1 MVKPEYYSRLE
12 VVDELFSLWGQCQF
26 EVVVAQYS
34 PVGKVDR
41 HASALPAA
49 DGPVAEADVRAVTAS
64 RWRAAASDSATL
76 VLLVDL
82 VLIALFSAPSPGHV
96 FWSVANAEAL
106 LRNSTEVLVLSL
118 GVTLLM
124 CAGVFDLSVGANL
137 VLCSVLAATTIQAL
151 TAAGAPP
158 LSAIGAGLLVAVIGG
173 ALFGVVNGL
182 IITRFKVN
190 SLIATLGT
198 LGIGTG
204 TAQLLTNGQDIHQL
218 PEQLQSGFALL
229 KFGILPAPMLC
240 ALLLLAGVWLLLRFT
255 RFGMRSLAIGS
266 NETAAVRSGINVP
279 GHLVAL
285 TALAGAFA
293 GFAGF
298 VDISRFGATAIG
310 SHSLDG
316 LNAVTAVVIGGTALT
331 GGRANVPGTL
341 WGAALSIIL
350 LSGLIIIR
358 VQPFWQLVATG
369 IVLIA
374 AVAFDQVRA
383 QRIERR

>member
-1 MVKPEYYSRLE
+1 
-12 VVDELFSLWGQCQF
+12 
-26 EVVVAQYS
+26 
-34 PVGKVDR
+34 
-41 HASALPAA
+41 
-49 DGPVAEADVRAVTAS
+49 
-64 RWRAAASDSATL
+64 
-76 VLLVDL
+76 
-82 VLIALFSAPSPGHV
+82 
-96 FWSVANAEAL
+96 
-106 LRNSTEVLVLSL
+106 
-118 GVTLLM
+118 
-124 CAGVFDLSVGANL
+124 
-137 VLCSVLAATTIQAL
+137 
-151 TAAGAPP
+151 
-158 LSAIGAGLLVAVIGG
+158 
-173 ALFGVVNGL
+173 
-182 IITRFKVN
+182 
-190 SLIATLGT
+190 
-198 LGIGTG
+198 
-204 TAQLLTNGQDIHQL
+204 
-218 PEQLQSGFALL
+218 
-229 KFGILPAPMLC
+229 MLC